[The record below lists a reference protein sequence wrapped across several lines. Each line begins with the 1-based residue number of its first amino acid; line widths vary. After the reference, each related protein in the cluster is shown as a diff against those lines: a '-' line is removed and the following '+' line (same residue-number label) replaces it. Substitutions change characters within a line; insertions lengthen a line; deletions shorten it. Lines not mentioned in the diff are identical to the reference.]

1 MSSTADETTS
11 YPRLQARSLRFTLG
25 VPRDLTVSPDGSRVF
40 FVRTPDGS
48 TRTGS
53 LWAYDAETG
62 EETCL
67 ADAAALLGDGGEKLS
82 AEERARRERSRESAA
97 GVVAYAMDEA
107 CTLAAFALSGK
118 VWVCRTDTGETAA
131 LPTAGAAIDPRVDPT
146 GRRVAYVADG
156 ALRVIGVDGTL
167 DYPVAEPDG
176 ENVAWGLAEFVAA
189 EEMER
194 HRGYWWAPDGESL
207 LVERYDE
214 SPVATWFVADPADPS
229 RSPVEHRYP
238 AAGTADADVSLWL
251 VHLDGTRTEIAW
263 DHDTFPYL
271 TRVSWTPHGDPL
283 VQVMS
288 RDQRHAA
295 VLAVEVETGETT
307 LVRAQSD
314 DVWVDLMPGVPAY
327 APGGGLVTIEHQDD
341 TATLFVDG
349 APVSPKGLQIRRVV
363 SLGADG
369 AIVTASEEPR
379 EIHVFA
385 IGWDGEAVPLT
396 DGPGVWSGTE
406 RGGTAVRIR
415 ASLASPFP
423 TTTVLRN
430 GTTVGTIASNPL
442 DPGFQ
447 PEVRYLEAGDDG
459 IRTAVLFPRS
469 HEHGHAAR
477 LPIVMHPYGGPHA
490 QRVLHSAK
498 AFLEPQWIADQ
509 GFCVVV
515 ADGRGTPGRGRAW
528 DRAIRDDF
536 AGVTLDDQVTAL
548 EAVVA
553 KYGSDVDPERVGIM
567 GWSYGGYLS
576 ALAVLRRPDV
586 FHAAVAGAPVTE
598 WRLYDTFYT
607 ERYLGH
613 PDEQPEVYDANS
625 LLNGLDEIG
634 DLPPLMIVHGMVDDN
649 VVVAH
654 TLRLSSALLA
664 AGKPHAVLPLTGV
677 THMTPQE
684 VVAENLAQLQL
695 DFLRRALRA

>member
-1 MSSTADETTS
+1 MTSPADES
-11 YPRLQARSLRFTLG
+11 VSFPRLQARSLRFTLG
-25 VPRDLTVSPDGSRVF
+25 VPRDLTVSPDGTTVF

-53 LWAYDAETG
+53 LWAFDAETG
-62 EETCL
+62 AETCL
-67 ADAAALLGDGGEKLS
+67 ADAATLLGDGGEELS

-97 GVVAYAMDEA
+97 GIVGYAMDEA
-107 CTLAAFALSGK
+107 CAVAAFALSGK
-118 VWVCRTDTGETAA
+118 VWVWRAETGASAA
-131 LPTAGAAIDPRVDPT
+131 LPTAGSVIDPRVDPT
-146 GRRVAYVADG
+146 GRRVAYVSEG

-167 DYPVAEPDG
+167 DYPVVEPDG
-176 ENVAWGLAEFVAA
+176 EHVVWGLAEFVAA
-189 EEMER
+189 EEMDR

-214 SPVATWFVADPADPS
+214 APVATWFVADPADPS
-229 RSPVEHRYP
+229 RPPVEHRYP
-238 AAGTADADVSLWL
+238 AAGTDDALVSLWH
-251 VHLDGTRTEIAW
+251 VRLDGTRTEVAW
-263 DHDTFPYL
+263 DHEAFPYL
-271 TRVSWTPHGDPL
+271 TSVSWTAHGDPL

-288 RDQRHAA
+288 RDQKNAA
-295 VLAVEVETGETT
+295 VLAVELESGETT

-314 DVWVDLMPGVPAY
+314 DVWVDVMPGVPAY
-327 APGGGLVTIEHQDD
+327 APGGRLVTLEDHDD
-341 TATLFVDG
+341 TKTLFVDG
-349 APVSPKGLQIRRVV
+349 EPASPKGLQIRKVV
-363 SLGADG
+363 SLGAEG
-369 AIVTASEEPR
+369 AIVTASEDPTQV
-379 EIHVFA
+379 HLHAV
-385 IGWDGEAVPLT
+385 GWDGDTLPLT
-396 DGPGVWSGTE
+396 EGPGVWSGNE

-415 ASLASPFP
+415 DGLESPFP
-423 TTTVLRN
+423 TVTVIRR
-430 GTTVGTIASNPL
+430 GATVGNIASHPL
-442 DPGFQ
+442 HPGLH
-447 PEVRYLEAGDDG
+447 PEVRFLEAGEDR
-459 IRTAVLFPRS
+459 IRTAVLFPRG
-469 HEHGHAAR
+469 HQHGNVAS
-477 LPIVMHPYGGPHA
+477 LPIVMNPYGGPHA
-490 QRVLHSAK
+490 QRVLHSSRAYLQ
-498 AFLEPQWIADQ
+498 AQWIADQ

-536 AGVTLDDQVTAL
+536 AGVTLDDQVVAL
-548 EAVVA
+548 EAVA
-553 KYGSDVDPERVGIM
+553 DKYGADVDTSRVGIM

-625 LLNGLDEIG
+625 LLNGLEELG
-634 DLPPLMIVHGMVDDN
+634 ELPPLMIVHGMVDDN

-664 AGKPHAVLPLTGV
+664 AGKPHSVLPLTGV

-684 VVAENLAQLQL
+684 VVAENLAQLQV
-695 DFLRRALRA
+695 DFLRTALRA